1 MYMKLRILENESVY
15 YTDTLD
21 AIKDNLERRFPELI
35 VSMVNK
41 PKRAVRVESEK
52 VLGDRNTLF
61 SETFYI
67 IEGSDG
73 RIKALREHDRPVVFV
88 DVDGV
93 INFFDDYLN
102 S

>member
-1 MYMKLRILENESVY
+1 MKLRILESDNFY

-21 AIKDNLERRFPELI
+21 AIKNSLERQFPELI
-35 VSMVNK
+35 VSMVTK
-41 PKRAVRVESEK
+41 PRRAVRVESEK
-52 VLGDRNTLF
+52 VLGDENTLF
-61 SETFYI
+61 NEVFYI

-93 INFFDDYLN
+93 INFFNDYLN

>member
-1 MYMKLRILENESVY
+1 MKLRILESNDFY

-21 AIKDNLERRFPELI
+21 AIKNSLERQFPELI
-35 VSMVNK
+35 VSMVSR
-41 PKRAVRVESEK
+41 PRRAVRVESEK
-52 VLGDRNTLF
+52 VLDDNNTLF
-61 SETFYI
+61 NETFYI
-67 IEGSDG
+67 FEGSDG

-93 INFFDDYLN
+93 IDFFNDYLN